1 MCGGNI
7 SVTHTTAY
15 TLTIHYNE
23 YIHKGV
29 SHMTTKYKTTP
40 KEKMIINLM
49 EEVINI
55 LHSVND
61 LSSPEFSMYITM
73 AQAVDKEVFYPLYD

>member
-1 MCGGNI
+1 MRQSENFM
-7 SVTHTTAY
+7 S
-15 TLTIHYNE
+15 
-23 YIHKGV
+23 
-29 SHMTTKYKTTP
+29 KYKTTP

-73 AQAVDKEVFYPLYD
+73 AHAVDKEVFYPLYD